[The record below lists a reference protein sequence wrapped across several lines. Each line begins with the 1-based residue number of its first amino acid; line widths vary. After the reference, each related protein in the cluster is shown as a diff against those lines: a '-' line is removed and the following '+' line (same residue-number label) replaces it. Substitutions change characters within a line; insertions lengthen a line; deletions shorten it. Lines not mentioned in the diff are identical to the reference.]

1 VLPAATSETSSLSSI
16 KDSEGFLQAG
26 AQRTVLSKTRGV
38 LKPDTRRQS
47 LDAYTDCPAAIGVQI
62 TT

>member
-1 VLPAATSETSSLSSI
+1 VY
-16 KDSEGFLQAG
+16 
-26 AQRTVLSKTRGV
+26 V

-47 LDAYTDCPAAIGVQI
+47 LDVYTDCPAAIGVQI